1 MATLT
6 YSDEITAKAA
16 SPGEKFMNLSHLK
29 TATFNYTTLGT
40 EVADSII
47 ELVELPAGST
57 VLGFSMQWEDC
68 GTSTGDVG
76 VTSGGQELAAALA
89 LGTADDNYVNFV
101 APVAAALNKVYLEIL
116 TATADADKDISGVV
130 FYI

>member
-1 MATLT
+1 MATF
-6 YSDEITAKAA
+6 YSTEITNRNA
-16 SPGEKFMNLSHLK
+16 SPGNTYKNLGHLK
-29 TATFNYTTLGT
+29 TATFNYTTVGT
-40 EVADSII
+40 EAAADVI
-47 ELVELPAGST
+47 ELVKLPAGST
-57 VLGFSMQWEDC
+57 VIGFSMQWGDL

-76 VTSGGQELAAALA
+76 VTAGGQELAAGLA

-101 APVAAALNKVYLEIL
+101 APVAAALNTVYLEIL